1 MKDLDSLLR
10 AWELSGDD
18 RSIERSYEDIIRRLE
33 RIIPGNPGQE
43 SLDLLILEDLVECTW
58 KGEYILTERGI
69 RRRRALGDEDFT
81 PAAEDTPNGEGEWA
95 RFRRL
100 VRYFS
105 DCVRFQEKAQEYLSP
120 KDLNK
125 GYIIPLLP
133 ADWLRKGREIFSV
146 ELRREEVSAC
156 NYLVSH
162 CRDGRKAYI
171 GYPVEIFRS
180 TGGELLCTP
189 VALIPAELMVD
200 FSSYQ
205 LDLKLDPADV
215 GLNTSWIEYKIPR
228 EEKEAF
234 IQRIYTASGNTGELN
249 FESILPVLAV
259 ESGAD
264 VRKFKPS
271 CLDYVW
277 PSSLQKQHELC
288 NVAVLC
294 VSTQPKYSG
303 TLLNE
308 LEFIANQPADCLD
321 QTALAYVFREH
332 PKRSINSDEPE
343 KVPLPFISSNDE
355 QREAVAQAL
364 NQRISKVT
372 GPPGTGKSQVAVNLI
387 ANLVYRGKSVLFA
400 SRNHKAVSAIADRS
414 LSLMEGKRLPLVYFN
429 KLDPQDS
436 ANSWYKQD
444 LEDYEDR
451 AASDF
456 VASDEPLP
464 VVIKDAEE
472 QYLELEK
479 WYAERNDIQEE
490 MKCRLNELEAAQKN
504 PYITSAERDT
514 PDEALLSTLH
524 KAARQAYESQ
534 PPRGFSIRSLIQ
546 GLLWALRGKKRQERQ
561 RAWISQHF
569 GKLIAPA
576 HSDEGRSKRIASYLK
591 ACRQYKERKAAYEEV
606 CLRAKSLP
614 SVSEGLPQL
623 GSLIDNLHAMLKP
636 ALVYELSRRAAR
648 LHRETEEGEAIIDE
662 VKASMSLF
670 KRSNRPFIINRMTSE
685 ELGRATRGYEYF
697 SQCFPAWACT
707 LLSLPNAVPCLPSII
722 DHVIIDEAAQC
733 DIAPLIPA
741 LYRAKSATLI
751 GDPKQFPP
759 IITLTASRNS
769 FLKARHGLS
778 SPRDL
783 RYDYADESAYS
794 VVNAA
799 PVILR
804 EHFRCHED
812 IVSFCN
818 EVFYRNQLQVRT
830 DSEKLRFPA
839 AFGFTRAID
848 WVETSG
854 EWDGDLEEVHALLQ
868 RLRSTHYP
876 GDVGIITPYRQLAN
890 LMKERFAGFS
900 RSLNN
905 FLVNTVN
912 AFQGGER
919 DLIIFVLGYHDKLDA
934 KKKWYV
940 EDMSNRYIFNVAISR
955 ARACALI
962 VGNRKLCRDSG
973 VEVLQKL
980 AAYPRAKDTNIKP
993 TFESV
998 WEERLWKA
1006 LLAAGITTQPQRSL
1020 LGRRL
1025 DMAYESANYK
1035 LDIEVDG
1042 VRYHKG
1048 SVAGRK
1054 LDDHFRDLQVSS
1066 AGWDVIRFWVYELQ
1080 EDMDRCVKAV
1090 KDRIRRAAASS

>member
-1 MKDLDSLLR
+1 MKDLDPLLR
-10 AWELSGDD
+10 AWELSRDD
-18 RSIERSYEDIIRRLE
+18 RSIGRSYEDLIRRLE
-33 RIIPGNPGQE
+33 RIDPANTGQD
-43 SLDLLILEDLVECTW
+43 SLDLLRSEDLVECTW
-58 KGEYILTERGI
+58 KGEYILTPTGI
-69 RRRRALGDEDFT
+69 RRRKALDADEIT
-81 PAAEDTPNGEGEWA
+81 PAAEDTPNGEGEWS

-120 KDLNK
+120 EDLNK
-125 GYIIPLLP
+125 RYIIPLLP
-133 ADWLRKGREIFSV
+133 ADWLRSSHDVISV
-146 ELRREEVSAC
+146 ELRREEVAAC
-156 NYLVSH
+156 NYLLSH
-162 CRDGRKAYI
+162 CRDGQKAYI
-171 GYPVEIFRS
+171 GYPVEIFHSKR
-180 TGGELLCTP
+180 GELLCSP
-189 VALIPAELMVD
+189 VALIPTELMTD
-200 FSSYQ
+200 SSRYH
-205 LDLKLDPADV
+205 LNLKLDPSDV

-234 IQRIYTASGNTGELN
+234 IQRIYDASGNTGELN

-264 VRKFKPS
+264 VNKFKPS

-277 PSSLQKQHELC
+277 PSSLQNKQELC
-288 NVAVLC
+288 NIAVLC

-321 QTALAYVFREH
+321 QTALAYIFREH
-332 PKRSINSDEPE
+332 PKRSINSDEQE

-364 NQRISKVT
+364 NQSISKVK

-387 ANLVYRGKSVLFA
+387 ANLVYRGKSVLFT
-400 SRNHKAVSAIADRS
+400 SRNHKAVSAISDRS
-414 LSLMEGKRLPLVYFN
+414 LKLMEGKRLSLVHFD
-429 KLDPQDS
+429 KQDPQDS
-436 ANSWYKQD
+436 SNSWYKQD

-451 AASDF
+451 ANSDF
-456 VASDEPLP
+456 VASDEPLT
-464 VVIKDAEE
+464 VVIEDAAE

-490 MKCRLNELEAAQKN
+490 IKRRLEELNAAQKN
-504 PYITSAERDT
+504 PYITSAGRDA
-514 PDEALLSTLH
+514 PDDSLLSTLR
-524 KAARQAYESQ
+524 KAATQAYGTQ
-534 PPRGFSIRSLIQ
+534 PPLGFSVRSLMKQ
-546 GLLWALRGKKRQERQ
+546 LLWALGGKKRQERQ

-576 HSDEGRSKRIASYLK
+576 HSDEGRYKRVETYLK
-591 ACRQYKERKAAYEEV
+591 AWRQYKEKKAAYEEV

-614 SVSEGLPQL
+614 AVSEGLPQL
-623 GSLIDNLHAMLKP
+623 GSLIDNLSETLKP
-636 ALVYELSRRAAR
+636 ALIYELSRRAAV
-648 LHRETEEGEAIIDE
+648 LHRKTAEGEAVIDLI
-662 VKASMSLF
+662 KASMSLF
-670 KRSNRPFIINRMTSE
+670 KKSNRPFIINRMTSE
-685 ELGRATRGYEYF
+685 ELGRATRGYEFF

-707 LLSLPNAVPCLPSII
+707 LLSLPNAVPCLPRII

-751 GDPKQFPP
+751 GDTKQFPP

-769 FLKARHGLS
+769 FLKARYRLFS
-778 SPRDL
+778 SRDL
-783 RYDYADESAYS
+783 RYDYTEESAYS
-794 VVNAA
+794 VVNEA

-812 IVSFCN
+812 IIEFCN
-818 EVFYRNQLQVRT
+818 DAFYENMLQVRT
-830 DSEKLRFPA
+830 DPSKLQFPS

-848 WVETSG
+848 WVKTSG
-854 EWDGDLEEVHALLQ
+854 EWESDLEEVQTLLQ
-868 RLRSTHYP
+868 RLKSTHYP
-876 GDVGIITPYRQLAN
+876 GEVGIITPYRKLAD
-890 LMKERFAGFS
+890 LMQERFANFS
-900 RSLNN
+900 SSLKN

-919 DLIIFVLGYHDKLDA
+919 DLIIFVLGYHDKLKA
-934 KKKWYV
+934 GEKWYV

-962 VGNRKLCRDSG
+962 VGNRELCRNSG
-973 VEVLQKL
+973 VEVLKKL
-980 AAYPRAKDTNIKP
+980 AAYPRAKDKSPKTK
-993 TFESV
+993 FESV
-998 WEERLWKA
+998 WEEHLYKA
-1006 LLAAGITTQPQRSL
+1006 LLAAGIATQPQRVL

-1025 DMAYESANYK
+1025 DLAYESADYK

-1042 VRYHKG
+1042 VRHHKG

-1054 LDDHFRDLQVSS
+1054 LDDHFRDLQISS
-1066 AGWDVIRFWVYELQ
+1066 AGWDVIRFWVYELE

-1090 KDRIRRAAASS
+1090 KDKIRGTAST